1 MDFQHSWNPPPPL
14 PPLLKGGGKTF
25 QKLGHLGKVGEEG
38 GGVDVEMWGLPLF
51 YYFTV
56 QLHLLYVCRKS
67 KVSFITFRFF
77 SLLS

>member
-1 MDFQHSWNPPPPL
+1 MIKIIIT
-14 PPLLKGGGKTF
+14 LKREEGGEGGG
-25 QKLGHLGKVGEEG
+25 GEG